1 MKKILTHIIFTLI
14 LLLGSATTIQA
25 STSVDLIDQDFQS
38 INISVTGNVLHVTGA
53 ENEMLFVYNVTG
65 VRVLAVKVDGSDKR
79 YTLSM
84 PRGCYIIKVGK
95 LVRKISICQEYS
107 LLTTKNS
114 YPLSCLTSMSR
125 K

>member
-84 PRGCYIIKVGK
+84 PRGCYISKVGK
-95 LVRKISICQEYS
+95 LVRKISIC
-107 LLTTKNS
+107 
-114 YPLSCLTSMSR
+114 
-125 K
+125 

>member
-95 LVRKISICQEYS
+95 VVRKISIC
-107 LLTTKNS
+107 
-114 YPLSCLTSMSR
+114 
-125 K
+125 